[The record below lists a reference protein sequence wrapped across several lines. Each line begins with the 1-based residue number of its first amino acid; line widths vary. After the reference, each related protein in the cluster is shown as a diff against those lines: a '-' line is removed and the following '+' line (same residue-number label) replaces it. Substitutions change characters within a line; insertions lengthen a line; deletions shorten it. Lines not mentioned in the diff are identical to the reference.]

1 MTKNK
6 SILAVLLFFFFCAAG
21 FNSVIAAE
29 APAVSASANKKSYSA
44 GESGVITIKFKT
56 GDHVKIPKDPE
67 IEVTITDGIDGGS
80 LQDYSSNGSGDDYL
94 KTPQV
99 KYNFTV
105 PQGAASG
112 STITIKGK
120 VKFGYCNSEDG
131 VCKIGTKNFTA
142 KIKVD

>member
-6 SILAVLLFFFFCAAG
+6 SLLALLVFSFFCLTG
-21 FNSVIAAE
+21 FSTANAAE

-44 GESGVITIKFKT
+44 GESGVLTIKFKIS
-56 GDHVKIPKDPE
+56 DHVKIPKDPE
-67 IEVTITDGIDGGS
+67 IEVTITDGIDGNGI
-80 LQDYSSNGSGDDYL
+80 QDYSSNGGGDDYL

-105 PQGAASG
+105 PSGAESG

-142 KIKVD
+142 KVKVK